1 MRQRLA
7 VAAAVGIVVL
17 VVQGGSPASAATTV
31 TVDNAGVA
39 SPIVA
44 SGTQVTITN
53 NYTSTI
59 VIGSTDLSV
68 GGTSCAMPSS
78 PTCDITVGSSVT
90 FDIAVGTSNSYVG
103 FYVSGNTLNSATLYV
118 YYSSGSRSSA
128 GSGTSG
134 PPQVLQQ
141 IGVQSAGCVSVVRPD
156 LDWSGIASGGWSQS
170 WAQWMN
176 NGLGGEVCTRTIV
189 YDAATSGWS
198 VG

>member
-68 GGTSCAMPSS
+68 GGSSCTIPS
-78 PTCDITVGSSVT
+78 P
-90 FDIAVGTSNSYVG
+90 A
-103 FYVSGNTLNSATLYV
+103 
-118 YYSSGSRSSA
+118 
-128 GSGTSG
+128 
-134 PPQVLQQ
+134 PPL
-141 IGVQSAGCVSVVRPD
+141 
-156 LDWSGIASGGWSQS
+156 
-170 WAQWMN
+170 
-176 NGLGGEVCTRTIV
+176 
-189 YDAATSGWS
+189 
-198 VG
+198 